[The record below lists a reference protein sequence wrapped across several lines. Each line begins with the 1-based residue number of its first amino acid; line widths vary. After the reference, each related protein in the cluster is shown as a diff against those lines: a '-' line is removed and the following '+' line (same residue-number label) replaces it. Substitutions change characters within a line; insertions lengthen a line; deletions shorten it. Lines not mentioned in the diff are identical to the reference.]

1 MRLLP
6 LNLFSEWSNLP
17 LFFISIA
24 VQMHQ
29 QDEEKFNNLILNY
42 VRTN

>member
-1 MRLLP
+1 L
-6 LNLFSEWSNLP
+6 EWSNLP
-17 LFFISIA
+17 VFFVSIA

-29 QDEEKFNNLILNY
+29 QDEKNFNQLILNY